1 MLVMDNL
8 FTIIF
13 FVNIL
18 LSIVI
23 IFRERRQ
30 TAQTW
35 AWLLVLLF
43 IPVVGFVLYF
53 FFGRGISK
61 EKIFDLRTQAKIGL
75 NVELEEQKQAL
86 QRNLYPHPPTAQVE
100 VKQLVY
106 LLTIYG
112 QSLYTTTNEMTLYK
126 DGRKKI

>member
-53 FFGRGISK
+53 SLVAESPKKNFRFEDTSQNWFERGAGRAKASAAAESLSPSTHCASRSQAARLFID
-61 EKIFDLRTQAKIGL
+61 DLWS
-75 NVELEEQKQAL
+75 V
-86 QRNLYPHPPTAQVE
+86 V
-100 VKQLVY
+100 
-106 LLTIYG
+106 IYH
-112 QSLYTTTNEMTLYK
+112 YK
-126 DGRKKI
+126 

>member
-61 EKIFDLRTQAKIGL
+61 EKKFSI
-75 NVELEEQKQAL
+75 
-86 QRNLYPHPPTAQVE
+86 
-100 VKQLVY
+100 
-106 LLTIYG
+106 
-112 QSLYTTTNEMTLYK
+112 
-126 DGRKKI
+126 

>member
-75 NVELEEQKQAL
+75 NVELEEQKASAAAESLSPSAHCASRSQAARL
-86 QRNLYPHPPTAQVE
+86 FIDDLWSV
-100 VKQLVY
+100 V
-106 LLTIYG
+106 IYH
-112 QSLYTTTNEMTLYK
+112 YK
-126 DGRKKI
+126 